1 VGGLLPHLLEGT
13 YSTPADPLAGF
24 FGKGKGGKEM
34 RRGRVRKKGERR
46 GDEVKERGAKE
57 ESQSKNKEREK
68 GEGKG
73 DGEGKEKDGK
83 AGRSLPYPYLKVGA
97 CGSGGVNWGLV
108 RVALARTSNRS
119 RMTLI

>member
-1 VGGLLPHLLEGT
+1 
-13 YSTPADPLAGF
+13 
-24 FGKGKGGKEM
+24 M
-34 RRGRVRKKGERR
+34 
-46 GDEVKERGAKE
+46 KERGAKK

-73 DGEGKEKDGK
+73 DGEGKEKGGK
-83 AGRSLPYPYLKVGA
+83 EGRSLPYPYLKVGGA